1 MATWPREHG
10 GSVAVA
16 TPVAIDGGAGAWRSG
31 ASEGGWG
38 SGADRGGG

>member
-10 GSVAVA
+10 GSEAVA
-16 TPVAIDGGAGAWRSG
+16 APAAIDGGAGARRSG
-31 ASEGGWG
+31 ASERGWG